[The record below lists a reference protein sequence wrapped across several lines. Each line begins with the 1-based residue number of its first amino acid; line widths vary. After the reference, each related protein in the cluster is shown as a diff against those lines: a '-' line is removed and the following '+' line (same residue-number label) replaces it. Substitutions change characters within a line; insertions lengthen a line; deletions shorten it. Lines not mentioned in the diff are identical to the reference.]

1 MRDVRRVGSVWVVVT
16 DVVIVG
22 AGLAGLVCAQD
33 LTRAGVGCQ
42 VLEASD
48 GVGGRVRT
56 DNVNGFLLDRGFQ
69 IVLTAYPQIQQRLD
83 LDALDLRYFE
93 PGAMVRV
100 RGGFHRVSDPIRRP
114 LQMLETIGAP
124 IGTLGDKARLARLVF
139 DVRTHSVR
147 ELLRR
152 PDTTTIDRLVSAGFS
167 DRMIESFWRPL
178 FAGIQLDPQLE
189 VSSRRF
195 DTILRMLAIGATGV
209 PRHGIEAVP
218 AQLASTLPEGA
229 VRLGARVVHVTG
241 SGVTLDH
248 GEHLPA
254 RAVVV
259 ATEGP
264 AAHRLL
270 GDRVPD
276 PGSRAAACCWYSVP
290 RPPIPG
296 PVLVLNGE
304 ATGPVMNLAVMSEV
318 APSYAP
324 QGRSLVAAAVP
335 GIDALDS
342 TITQRA
348 REQLARW
355 FGSTTRE
362 WEHLRTDVITHGQ
375 PCQRPPLDPKRR
387 VVLGDGVFVC
397 GDHRDTASI
406 QGAMFSGE
414 RAATAVLCHL
424 RGPRSRAPVQ
434 RTAAGR
440 ARHNLGSAR
449 EGLRRR
455 RR

>member
-1 MRDVRRVGSVWVVVT
+1 M
-16 DVVIVG
+16 IVG

-124 IGTLGDKARLARLVF
+124 IGGDKARLARLVF

-209 PRHGIEAVP
+209 PRHGIGAVP
-218 AQLASTLPEGA
+218 AQLAWTLPEGA

-259 ATEGP
+259 ATEGT

-355 FGSTTRE
+355 FGLTTRE

-424 RGPRSRAPVQ
+424 RGPRSREPVQ

-455 RR
+455 WR